1 MNLYEF
7 IEEIKKMGL
16 YKVKMSMYVE
26 SINIYVNDEKVYKL
40 MLHVNPD
47 VLKKA
52 KKVGLNQE
60 YVIYDLSEKGMKI
73 KMDEKFKYG
82 YYIIIWDL
90 SKNEP
95 KVYEGENSEMNQF
108 NYLKKLMC
116 SCNS

>member
-1 MNLYEF
+1 MILYEF
-7 IEEIKKMGL
+7 INELKKMGI

-26 SINIYVNDEKVYKL
+26 SLNIYVHDESAYKVI
-40 MLHVNPD
+40 LHVNPD

-60 YVIYDLSEKGMKI
+60 YVIYDLNDKDLKI
-73 KMDEKFKYG
+73 KMEDKFKKG
-82 YYIIIWDL
+82 YYIIIYDL
-90 SKNEP
+90 SKNES

-108 NYLKKLMC
+108 NYFKKLMC